1 MVRINIILVNSI
13 MFKLLVEAV
22 IVWIMVVV
30 VGSGV
35 GYLVGRVNSVDLPK
49 VCKKWNKNHV
59 MEISLFL
66 TGVVLHLL
74 CEISGINK
82 WYTKNGYAVKNWFK
96 NMI

>member
-1 MVRINIILVNSI
+1 

-22 IVWIMVVV
+22 VVGLMVLV

-35 GYLVGRVNSVDLPK
+35 GYVVGKMNSVDLPK

-59 MEISLFL
+59 MELSLFF

-74 CEISGINK
+74 CEYSGINK
-82 WYTKNGYAVKNWFK
+82 YYIKNGYASKN
-96 NMI
+96 

>member
-1 MVRINIILVNSI
+1 M
-13 MFKLLVEAV
+13 KLLVEAV
-22 IVWIMVVV
+22 IVGIMVLV

-35 GYLVGRVNSVDLPK
+35 GYIVGMMNSMDLPS

-74 CEISGINK
+74 CEFSGINK
-82 WYTKNGYAVKNWFK
+82 YYIKNGYAVKN
-96 NMI
+96 

>member
-1 MVRINIILVNSI
+1 

-22 IVWIMVVV
+22 V
-30 VGSGV
+30 VGLMVLIVGSAV
-35 GYLVGRVNSVDLPK
+35 GYVVGRLNSVDLPK

-59 MEISLFL
+59 MEISLFF

-82 WYTKNGYAVKNWFK
+82 YYVQNGYAVKNK
-96 NMI
+96 